1 VLVRRRFASGILAA
15 AALLPAVIW
24 LWPALFS
31 GRAPSYRD
39 QGDFF
44 YPLKLYTA
52 VRLRAGEIPLW
63 NPLSGTGE
71 PWLAN
76 AQSGVFYPPTW
87 LFLLRSPA
95 LAAGLFLLLHFAIAA
110 WGARRFLKEENV
122 SDAGALTGAAA
133 FAASGVAAS
142 LSVYW
147 NHFGAFAYLPGIAAL
162 ARSGL
167 RSRASV
173 AGLAALIGLQAMAGS
188 PEISALGI
196 GLSLVLVLRPR
207 PAFPEPV
214 VSPPRWQPLSRFA
227 AAIALGVCLAAWML
241 VPLGELAA
249 HSDRRAALPAAERD
263 IGAVEAREALSLAGW
278 VPGGPG
284 NAYLASLFLPPF
296 VLVAAAAAFR
306 EDHRRPLVSVLALL
320 CVAGIVLAM
329 NGPPGTWLRS
339 LPPLDRVR
347 YPSKALS
354 LSVFGVAML
363 AGLGID
369 SLRFSPTSPRERAV
383 FGSLAVAALALAAAS
398 PQPFP
403 VRLACGVGS
412 AALGLLALGGAGRE
426 RIGGLLAATAALGL
440 AAGLAW
446 GLLSLPRFA
455 EESALVSCPEPVRP
469 LSSVGGRVITPP
481 MAPLSGWALRDDRF
495 DAAMLGRQREALLGY
510 ANLTCRVPTVR
521 SAAALATRG
530 AREIAA
536 AIGDAEDAPPA
547 GAASARVLWT
557 PFRPAK
563 LPSRQVDGFFRAPIA
578 PYRPRLSFLHG
589 YTIEPDPSRA
599 WQSVASGRVDLT
611 REVVLDRRP
620 EPDPAKAGPAAPLLI
635 ARLAEDRPESVV
647 AEITTSLPGL
657 LVLTDL
663 HYPGWTAEEDG
674 KRLPI
679 LRADG
684 FFRAVAL
691 TPGQHRVVFRYR
703 PISFYAGAAAS
714 AVAIVTILL
723 LWLRGEPIRLGRR
736 RA

>member
-1 VLVRRRFASGILAA
+1 VLARRRLASGVLAA
-15 AALLPAVIW
+15 AALLPAVVW
-24 LWPALFS
+24 LSPALVS
-31 GRAPSYRD
+31 SRAPSYRD

-52 VRLRAGEIPLW
+52 ERLRAGEIPLW

-87 LFLLRSPA
+87 LFLLGSRA
-95 LAAGLFLLLHFAIAA
+95 LAAGLFLLLHFAVAA

-122 SDAGALTGAAA
+122 SDTGALMGAAA

-188 PEISALGI
+188 PEISLLGV
-196 GLSLVLVLRPR
+196 GLAIVMVLRAR

-214 VSPPRWQPLSRFA
+214 VSPPRWQPVSRLA
-227 AAIALGVCLAAWML
+227 AAVALGLLLAAWML
-241 VPLGELAA
+241 IPFGELAA
-249 HSDRRAALPAAERD
+249 HSDRRATLPAAERN

-278 VPGGPG
+278 IPVGPG

-306 EDHRRPLVSVLALL
+306 EEHRRPLAAVLALVCL
-320 CVAGIVLAM
+320 AGVVLAM
-329 NGPPGTWLRS
+329 NGPPGSWLRS
-339 LPPLDRVR
+339 LPPLDRIR
-347 YPSKALS
+347 YPSKALAAS
-354 LSVFGVAML
+354 AFGVAML
-363 AGLGID
+363 AGLGLD
-369 SLRFSPTSPRERAV
+369 SLRFAPTSARERAV
-383 FGSLAVAALALAAAS
+383 FGGLSVVALALAAAC
-398 PQPFP
+398 PQPFA

-440 AAGLAW
+440 VAGLAW
-446 GLLSLPRFA
+446 GLLALPRFA
-455 EESALVSCPEPVRP
+455 EQSALVSCPEPARP
-469 LSSVGGRVITPP
+469 LSAIAGRVITPP

-495 DAAMLGRQREALLGY
+495 DAAMLVRQREALLGY
-510 ANLTCRVPTVR
+510 TNLICRIPVVR
-521 SAAALATRG
+521 TAAALATRG
-530 AREIAA
+530 AREISD
-536 AIGDAEDAPPA
+536 AIGDAEEALPA

-589 YTIEPDPSRA
+589 YSIEPDASRA
-599 WQSVASGRVDLT
+599 WQSVVSGRVDLT

-635 ARLAEDRPESVV
+635 ARLAEDRPETVV
-647 AEITTSLPGL
+647 AELTTSLPGL

-663 HYPGWTAEEDG
+663 NYPGWIAEEDG

-703 PISFYAGAAAS
+703 PVSFYAGAAAS
-714 AVAIVTILL
+714 AVAIVTTLL

-736 RA
+736 PA